1 MVVSAGVATFSTLS
15 IDNPGNGYTLVAAC
29 RPRWPPPRRP
39 LSTSS
44 GAATQV
50 VFVQDPRRH
59 GRLDHHPAGH
69 RGRRRRQRQRRDR
82 RQQHAGDASPSGR
95 TPSHGTLIGGAATT
109 VVDGVATFSGLS
121 IDAAGTGYTLVATDA
136 EPTVGDV
143 DRPSTSPRDR
153 PHSSPS
159 CNSRPTPLRA
169 LSITPAVTVAVED
182 ANGNVETVDNSTK
195 VTLALGANPGSGTL
209 SNAAATVADGVATFS
224 DLSINLI
231 GTGYTLVANGSSY
244 TAVTSSPFDITE
256 GQLTLSCAAPPAP
269 QVSTCPTIAFPSV
282 ALDGNWQMAQ
292 SSANELYV
300 TDNRGLSNVGWSV
313 SAYLMPTT
321 GNPNPACANVANF
334 CNATVGAS
342 ASGSDGQI
350 PAENLLV
357 TGINCT
363 GTNGNA
369 NPDPQAGPGANFPSG
384 SGAVE
389 LCSAAAGQS
398 GGSFEIGA
406 HYFLGIPPYI
416 YAGQYQGTV
425 EILAF

>member
-1 MVVSAGVATFSTLS
+1 MV
-15 IDNPGNGYTLVAAC
+15 
-29 RPRWPPPRRP
+29 
-39 LSTSS
+39 
-44 GAATQV
+44 
-50 VFVQDPRRH
+50 
-59 GRLDHHPAGH
+59 
-69 RGRRRRQRQRRDR
+69 
-82 RQQHAGDASPSGR
+82 R
-95 TPSHGTLIGGAATT
+95 T
-109 VVDGVATFSGLS
+109 ATFSGLS
-121 IDAAGTGYTLVATDA
+121 IDVAGTGYTLVATDGTYA
-136 EPTVGDV
+136 MAGHVVESFDIAPGPATQLAFVQQPTNTAAG
-143 DRPSTSPRDR
+143 S
-153 PHSSPS
+153 
-159 CNSRPTPLRA
+159 
-169 LSITPAVTVAVED
+169 SITPAVTVAVED
-182 ANGNVETVDNSTK
+182 AYGNVETADNSTQ

-209 SNAAATVADGVATFS
+209 SNSTATAVDGVATFS

-269 QVSTCPTIAFPSV
+269 QSSTCPTIAFPSV

-292 SSANELYV
+292 SSANELYL

-321 GNPNPACANVANF
+321 GNPNPACADVADF
-334 CNATVGAS
+334 CNATVGAA